1 MVSYRKGVITYS
13 EAWHGKGFADTSCRR
28 PPPPYGGRAQPAGSV
43 FAPAHRRQAVS
54 GEEAISSAASLRPD
68 ICLLDLSMPGIG
80 GVEACRGILETT
92 PECRVIIYSRHD
104 DGRYLLELFHAGIWG
119 YVCKKDS
126 PSRLLEAI
134 DAVRRG
140 EVFMG
145 LPDPD
150 GQRTAILKKMR
161 ATKTDDAL
169 SSLSPREREI
179 LRLIA
184 DGTSIRD
191 IAARLCISPKTVES
205 HKYNILTKLRAGS
218 VTDLVKVALR
228 NGLIHV

>member
-1 MVSYRKGVITYS
+1 
-13 EAWHGKGFADTSCRR
+13 
-28 PPPPYGGRAQPAGSV
+28 
-43 FAPAHRRQAVS
+43 
-54 GEEAISSAASLRPD
+54 
-68 ICLLDLSMPGIG
+68 
-80 GVEACRGILETT
+80 
-92 PECRVIIYSRHD
+92 
-104 DGRYLLELFHAGIWG
+104 
-119 YVCKKDS
+119 
-126 PSRLLEAI
+126 
-134 DAVRRG
+134 
-140 EVFMG
+140 MG

-205 HKYNILTKLRAGS
+205 HKYNILTKLRVCYGS
-218 VTDLVKVALR
+218 REGGPEKRPDPCLI
-228 NGLIHV
+228 GLFRQEL

>member
-1 MVSYRKGVITYS
+1 M
-13 EAWHGKGFADTSCRR
+13 
-28 PPPPYGGRAQPAGSV
+28 
-43 FAPAHRRQAVS
+43 
-54 GEEAISSAASLRPD
+54 
-68 ICLLDLSMPGIG
+68 
-80 GVEACRGILETT
+80 
-92 PECRVIIYSRHD
+92 
-104 DGRYLLELFHAGIWG
+104 
-119 YVCKKDS
+119 CKKDS
-126 PSRLLEAI
+126 PGRLLEAI

-150 GQRTAILKKMR
+150 GQRAAILKKMR

-218 VTDLVKVALR
+218 VTDLVKAALR

>member
-1 MVSYRKGVITYS
+1 
-13 EAWHGKGFADTSCRR
+13 
-28 PPPPYGGRAQPAGSV
+28 
-43 FAPAHRRQAVS
+43 
-54 GEEAISSAASLRPD
+54 
-68 ICLLDLSMPGIG
+68 
-80 GVEACRGILETT
+80 
-92 PECRVIIYSRHD
+92 
-104 DGRYLLELFHAGIWG
+104 
-119 YVCKKDS
+119 
-126 PSRLLEAI
+126 
-134 DAVRRG
+134 
-140 EVFMG
+140 MG

-150 GQRTAILKKMR
+150 GQRAAILKKMR

>member
-1 MVSYRKGVITYS
+1 
-13 EAWHGKGFADTSCRR
+13 
-28 PPPPYGGRAQPAGSV
+28 
-43 FAPAHRRQAVS
+43 
-54 GEEAISSAASLRPD
+54 
-68 ICLLDLSMPGIG
+68 MPGIG

-104 DGRYLLELFHAGIWG
+104 DGRYLLELFYAGIWG

>member
-1 MVSYRKGVITYS
+1 MEKVSRILLVDDHRLLMEGERSLLAPYS
-13 EAWHGKGFADTSCRR
+13 HLRI
-28 PPPPYGGRAQPAGSV
+28 GG
-43 FAPAHRRQAVS
+43 QAVS

-104 DGRYLLELFHAGIWG
+104 DGRYLLELFHAVIWG